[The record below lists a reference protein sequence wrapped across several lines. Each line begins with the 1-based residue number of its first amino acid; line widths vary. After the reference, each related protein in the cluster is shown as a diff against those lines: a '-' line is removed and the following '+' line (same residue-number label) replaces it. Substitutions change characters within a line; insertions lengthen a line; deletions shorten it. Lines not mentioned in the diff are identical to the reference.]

1 LEQWLLQTVQVLV
14 FLEHLHL
21 LLLQQQVVEQAV
33 EVLLPIQVSKMELL
47 VDLEVELGFLVLVDL
62 AEQVIRLQQRPP
74 HKEVQAVLTVE
85 ALVMVVA
92 VAVVLVE

>member
-62 AEQVIRLQQRPP
+62 AEQVIRLQQRP

-92 VAVVLVE
+92 EVVELAQ